1 MKSNTGRP
9 LRAAKGF
16 TLIEL
21 LVVIAIIGVLI
32 SLLLP
37 AVQKIRESAARMQCS
52 NNLKQ
57 IGLALH
63 NYHDAARSFPPG
75 YVSAFDSAG
84 DDTGPGWGWAALIL
98 PHMEQQPL
106 YASLQFALPIEAPAN
121 AAGRVAAVKPY
132 LCPSDLAPP
141 TWPATKYDATGNPVV
156 AVCDVASAN
165 YVGVFGITEPGV
177 DGEGVFFR
185 NSAVR
190 IGDIT
195 DGTSQTLLVG
205 ERSFRWAAAT
215 WVGAVTGASMVPAPG
230 APAPAGFWNSSGTVL
245 GHTFEGTGGPG
256 SLGTEVNG
264 FTSRHP
270 QGANFVF
277 ADGHVQFLQAAMNHQ
292 VYEALSTRAG
302 GEAVGG
308 DF

>member
-1 MKSNTGRP
+1 MTRATRP
-9 LRAAKGF
+9 QPPCPSGF

-21 LVVIAIIGVLI
+21 LVVIAIIGILMA
-32 SLLLP
+32 LLLP
-37 AVQKIRESAARMQCS
+37 AVQKIREAAARMQCS
-52 NNLKQ
+52 NNLHQ

-75 YVSAFDSAG
+75 YVSGFTSAG

-98 PHMEQQPL
+98 PQMEQQPL
-106 YASLQFALPIEAPAN
+106 YNSLQLALPIEAPAN
-121 AAGRVAAVKPY
+121 AGRVAVIKPY
-132 LCPSDLAPP
+132 VCPSDTAPP
-141 TWPATKYDATGNPVV
+141 TWTVTKYDVAGNPVG
-156 AVCDVASAN
+156 AICDVASAN

-177 DGEGVFFR
+177 DGEGVFSR
-185 NSAVR
+185 NSAIR
-190 IGDIT
+190 IADIT
-195 DGTSQTLLVG
+195 DGTSQTLTVG
-205 ERSFRWAAAT
+205 ERSFRWATAT

-230 APAPAGFWNSSGTVL
+230 SPAPPGFWNSSGTVL

-256 SLGTEVNG
+256 SPGTEVNG

-277 ADGHVQFLQAAMNHQ
+277 ADGHVQFLPASMNHQ

-302 GEAVGG
+302 GETVGG